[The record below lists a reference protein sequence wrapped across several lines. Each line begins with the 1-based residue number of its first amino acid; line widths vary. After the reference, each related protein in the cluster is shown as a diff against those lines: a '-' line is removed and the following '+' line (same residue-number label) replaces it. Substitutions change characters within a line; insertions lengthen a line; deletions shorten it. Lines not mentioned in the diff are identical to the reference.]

1 MVYILHL
8 ITNKGVKMSKKQ
20 SVEVRCAECF
30 IPLDG
35 VVNTNNKGMCDK
47 CLTDHV
53 APRYDNSEE
62 DVAWVEPYKQTWDM
76 DFFKDMK

>member
-1 MVYILHL
+1 
-8 ITNKGVKMSKKQ
+8 MSKEQ
-20 SVEVRCAECF
+20 SVKIRCAECF

-35 VVNTNNKGMCDK
+35 VVNTNNEGMCDK
-47 CLTDHV
+47 CLRDHV

-62 DVAWVEPYKQTWDM
+62 DVAWVEPYKQTRDM